1 MAARLTGLVA
11 ATHTPFHADGSLNL
25 DVIEQQAAGLIAA
38 KVSAA
43 FITGTT
49 GECSSLTIEER
60 IAVTHRWTAVV
71 KGSPLKVIVHVG
83 SNCQADSV
91 TLAQT
96 AAACGAAGFSAFAP
110 SYFKPANM
118 ADLLRFLEPITTAG
132 SALPF
137 YFYDIPSMTAVSLSM
152 VEFLEQAP
160 AKLPNLAGIKYTNS
174 DLVQLQ
180 ELLRF
185 DPGRFDILFGTDEA
199 LLAAWT
205 LGVKGA
211 VGSTYNFAAAIYHR
225 VLAAFDRG
233 DWETAR
239 QQQAES
245 VRLVRLL
252 CRYTYLPASRH
263 VLTLQGIPVGPTRS
277 PLKQLSTDEQTALER
292 DLQSSGLWQ
301 VLQAD

>member
-11 ATHTPFHADGSLNL
+11 ATHTPFHDDGSLNL
-25 DVIEQQAAGLIAA
+25 DVIEQQAEGLVKAR
-38 KVSAA
+38 VSAA

-49 GECSSLTIEER
+49 GECSSLTIDER
-60 IAVTHRWTAVV
+60 IAVTRRWTEVV

-91 TLAQT
+91 ALAK
-96 AAACGAAGFSAFAP
+96 AAAECHAAGFSAFSP
-110 SYFKPANM
+110 SYFKPANVPE
-118 ADLLRFLEPITTAG
+118 LLRFLTPITSAAA
-132 SALPF
+132 ALPF

-152 VEFLEQAP
+152 VTFLEQAP
-160 AKLPNLAGIKYTNS
+160 AKLPNLAGIKYTNG

-180 ELLRF
+180 ELLRL
-185 DPGRFDILFGTDEA
+185 DPGRFDILFGSDEA

-252 CRYTYLPASRH
+252 CQYTYMPASRH

-277 PLKQLSTDEQTALER
+277 PLKQLSEEEQASLER
-292 DLQSSGLWQ
+292 DLHASGLWQ